1 MKMEWKFQFK
11 ALALVWI
18 LLCAASPA
26 AAERWVVTGRLAP
39 VFGRVADARLPV
51 EGDPATAGEALCDVE
66 SVKAVSDVISPVTGE
81 IAEVNEELQDNPAMI
96 NSDPYG
102 AWIAKIVNITG
113 CEELMTAAEYAA
125 SKEA

>member
-1 MKMEWKFQFK
+1 MNYPEELKYSASDEWVKMIDETT
-11 ALALVWI
+11 ALIGLTDFAQDALGDLVYI
-18 LLCAASPA
+18 N
-26 AAERWVVTGRLAP
+26 
-39 VFGRVADARLPV
+39 LPV
-51 EGDPATAGEALCDVE
+51 EGDPATAGEAICDVE

>member
-1 MKMEWKFQFK
+1 MNYPEELKYSASDEWVKMIDETT
-11 ALALVWI
+11 ALVG
-18 LLCAASPA
+18 LTDFAQ
-26 AAERWVVTGRLAP
+26 
-39 VFGRVADARLPV
+39 DALGDLVYINLPV

>member
-1 MKMEWKFQFK
+1 MNYPEELKYTASDEWVKMIDETT
-11 ALALVWI
+11 ALVG
-18 LLCAASPA
+18 LTAFAQ
-26 AAERWVVTGRLAP
+26 
-39 VFGRVADARLPV
+39 DALGDLVYINLPV

-113 CEELMTAAEYAA
+113 TEELMTAAEYAA
-125 SKEA
+125 SKDA

>member
-1 MKMEWKFQFK
+1 MNYPEELKYSASDEWVKMIDETT
-11 ALALVWI
+11 ALIGLTDFAQDALGDLVYI
-18 LLCAASPA
+18 N
-26 AAERWVVTGRLAP
+26 
-39 VFGRVADARLPV
+39 LPV
-51 EGDPATAGEALCDVE
+51 EGDPATAGEAICDVE

-81 IAEVNEELQDNPAMI
+81 IAEVNEALQDNPAMI

>member
-1 MKMEWKFQFK
+1 MNYPEELKYTASDEWVKMIDETT
-11 ALALVWI
+11 ALVG
-18 LLCAASPA
+18 LTDFAQ
-26 AAERWVVTGRLAP
+26 
-39 VFGRVADARLPV
+39 DALGDLVYINLPV

-113 CEELMTAAEYAA
+113 TEELMTAAEYAA
-125 SKEA
+125 SKDA